1 MISWRSF
8 DSLKQN
14 AGALLSAFGLNALEL
29 DRLLNNHPNE
39 QKETSGSLGGGKPSH
54 ADRLGSAPI
63 PIGVHPNFTR
73 ANWTTASRKHV
84 YRFISSGKWSQSRSG
99 GSGGCGDGF
108 RQREAIE
115 KTGLKPAPD
124 DFLTIIRRQQLG
136 KLKIYL
142 GPCPGVGKTYQMLI
156 EGNRLRR
163 QGVDVVI
170 GYVEPHDRPETTA
183 QIGDLEIVPP
193 LVAKYHG
200 ITLKEM
206 DLDAVLARK
215 PTVALVDELAHTN
228 APQSRNR
235 KRYEDVQDL
244 LRAGINVIATVN
256 IQHFESLY
264 NIVEEA
270 TGVRVKER
278 VPDEVVT
285 QADQIV
291 NIDLPAEDLLE
302 RLQAGKIYPKERVE
316 AALANFFTS
325 KNLTRLREMT
335 LSEMANIL
343 DRINRE
349 GAELESNP
357 GGLGQVMV
365 AIGSSGPDPGRPL
378 RKTARLAAQ
387 LNAQWYAVYVRTPSE
402 SAVKID
408 ATVQRQIADT
418 LEAARKMGGLVISLK
433 HEDVA
438 QALMSFVKEYGIT
451 HVILG
456 RPGKKALVASYW
468 C

>member
-1 MISWRSF
+1 MAAAE
-8 DSLKQN
+8 N
-14 AGALLSAFGLNALEL
+14 PTLN
-29 DRLLNNHPNE
+29 
-39 QKETSGSLGGGKPSH
+39 T
-54 ADRLGSAPI
+54 
-63 PIGVHPNFTR
+63 
-73 ANWTTASRKHV
+73 
-84 YRFISSGKWSQSRSG
+84 
-99 GSGGCGDGF
+99 
-108 RQREAIE
+108 
-115 KTGLKPAPD
+115 APD

-142 GPCPGVGKTYQMLI
+142 GPAPGVGKTYQMLI

-193 LVAKYHG
+193 KIAKYHG

-244 LRAGINVIATVN
+244 LRAGINVITTVN

-264 NIVEEA
+264 NIVEET
-270 TGVRVKER
+270 TGVKVKER
-278 VPDEVVT
+278 VPDEIVA

-302 RLQAGKIYPKERVE
+302 RLEAGKIYPKERIE
-316 AALANFFTS
+316 TTLANFFKS

-335 LSEMANIL
+335 FSETANIL
-343 DRINRE
+343 DRRSRE
-349 GAELESNP
+349 GAESGSNV

-365 AIGSSGPDPGRPL
+365 AISSSGPDPGRLL

-387 LNAQWYAVYVRTPSE
+387 LNAQWYAVYVRTPQE
-402 SAVKID
+402 SAIKID
-408 ATVQRQIADT
+408 AAVQRQIADT
-418 LEAARKMGGLVISLK
+418 LEAAQKMGGLVISLK
-433 HEDVA
+433 HEEVA
-438 QALMSFVKEYGIT
+438 EALISFAKEDGIT
-451 HVILG
+451 HIVLG
-456 RPGKKALVASYW
+456 RPGKKPFFHLFGKRLHDRLIRELTDVDIVIA
-468 C
+468 

>member
-1 MISWRSF
+1 M
-8 DSLKQN
+8 
-14 AGALLSAFGLNALEL
+14 
-29 DRLLNNHPNE
+29 
-39 QKETSGSLGGGKPSH
+39 
-54 ADRLGSAPI
+54 
-63 PIGVHPNFTR
+63 V
-73 ANWTTASRKHV
+73 
-84 YRFISSGKWSQSRSG
+84 
-99 GSGGCGDGF
+99 
-108 RQREAIE
+108 AIE
-115 KTGLKPAPD
+115 NPGLRTAPD

-163 QGVDVVI
+163 QGVDVII

-200 ITLKEM
+200 MTLKEM

-264 NIVEEA
+264 DIVEEA
-270 TGVRVKER
+270 TGVKVKER

-302 RLQAGKIYPKERVE
+302 RLQAGKIYPPERVE
-316 AALANFFTS
+316 AALANFFTN

-335 LSEMANIL
+335 LSETANIL

-349 GAELESNP
+349 GEGAELDSNA

-365 AIGSSGPDPGRPL
+365 AISSSGPDPGRLL

-408 ATVQRQIADT
+408 ATVQRQVADT
-418 LEAARKMGGLVISLK
+418 LEAAQKMGGLVISLK

-438 QALMSFVKEYGIT
+438 QALVSFVKEYGIT
-451 HVILG
+451 HVVLG
-456 RPGKKALVASYW
+456 RPGKKVLRFFTKPLHDQLMRELPGVDLVII
-468 C
+468 

>member
-1 MISWRSF
+1 MAVA
-8 DSLKQN
+8 DNPNLK
-14 AGALLSAFGLNALEL
+14 
-29 DRLLNNHPNE
+29 
-39 QKETSGSLGGGKPSH
+39 
-54 ADRLGSAPI
+54 
-63 PIGVHPNFTR
+63 
-73 ANWTTASRKHV
+73 
-84 YRFISSGKWSQSRSG
+84 SS
-99 GSGGCGDGF
+99 
-108 RQREAIE
+108 
-115 KTGLKPAPD
+115 PD

-142 GPCPGVGKTYQMLI
+142 GPCPGVGKTYQMLV

-170 GYVEPHDRPETTA
+170 GYVEPHNRPETTA
-183 QIGDLEIVPP
+183 QIGELEIVSP

-200 ITLKEM
+200 MTLKEM
-206 DLDAVLARK
+206 DLDGVLARK

-228 APQSRNR
+228 TPQSRNR

-264 NIVEEA
+264 NIVEDV
-270 TGVRVKER
+270 TGVKVKER
-278 VPDEVVT
+278 VPDEIIT
-285 QADQIV
+285 QADQVV

-335 LSEMANIL
+335 LSETANIL
-343 DRINRE
+343 DRRNRE
-349 GAELESNP
+349 GAEQESNA

-365 AIGSSGPDPGRPL
+365 AISSRGPDPGRLL

-402 SAVKID
+402 SALKID
-408 ATVQRQIADT
+408 ATVQRQVADT
-418 LEAARKMGGLVISLK
+418 LEAAQKMGGLVISLK
-433 HEDVA
+433 HENVA
-438 QALMSFVKEYGIT
+438 QALISFAKEYGIT
-451 HVILG
+451 HVVLG
-456 RPGKKALVASYW
+456 RPGKKSVRLFSRALHDELIQELPGTDLVII
-468 C
+468 

>member
-1 MISWRSF
+1 MAVA
-8 DSLKQN
+8 DNPNLK
-14 AGALLSAFGLNALEL
+14 
-29 DRLLNNHPNE
+29 
-39 QKETSGSLGGGKPSH
+39 TS
-54 ADRLGSAPI
+54 
-63 PIGVHPNFTR
+63 
-73 ANWTTASRKHV
+73 
-84 YRFISSGKWSQSRSG
+84 
-99 GSGGCGDGF
+99 
-108 RQREAIE
+108 
-115 KTGLKPAPD
+115 PD

-156 EGNRLRR
+156 EGNRIRR

-170 GYVEPHDRPETTA
+170 GYVEPHNRPETTA
-183 QIGDLEIVPP
+183 QIGELEIVPP

-200 ITLKEM
+200 MTLKEM
-206 DLDAVLARK
+206 DLDGVLARK

-264 NIVEEA
+264 NIVEDV
-270 TGVRVKER
+270 TGVKVKER
-278 VPDEVVT
+278 VPDEIIT
-285 QADQIV
+285 QADQVV

-335 LSEMANIL
+335 LSETANIL
-343 DRINRE
+343 DRRNRE
-349 GAELESNP
+349 GAEQESNV
-357 GGLGQVMV
+357 GGLDQVMV
-365 AIGSSGPDPGRPL
+365 AISSRGPDPGRLL

-402 SAVKID
+402 SALKID
-408 ATVQRQIADT
+408 ATVQRRVADT
-418 LEAARKMGGLVISLK
+418 LEAAQKMGGLVISLK
-433 HEDVA
+433 HENVA
-438 QALMSFVKEYGIT
+438 QALISFAKEYGIT
-451 HVILG
+451 HVVIG
-456 RPGKKALVASYW
+456 RPGKKSVRLFSRALHDELIQELPGTDLVII
-468 C
+468 

>member
-1 MISWRSF
+1 MPAAENP
-8 DSLKQN
+8 SLK
-14 AGALLSAFGLNALEL
+14 
-29 DRLLNNHPNE
+29 P
-39 QKETSGSLGGGKPSH
+39 T
-54 ADRLGSAPI
+54 
-63 PIGVHPNFTR
+63 
-73 ANWTTASRKHV
+73 
-84 YRFISSGKWSQSRSG
+84 
-99 GSGGCGDGF
+99 
-108 RQREAIE
+108 
-115 KTGLKPAPD
+115 PD
-124 DFLTIIRRQQLG
+124 DFLAIIRRQQLG

-142 GPCPGVGKTYQMLI
+142 GPSAGVGKTYQMLV
-156 EGNRLRR
+156 EGNRLRK

-183 QIGDLEIVPP
+183 QIGELEIVPP

-264 NIVEEA
+264 NIVEDV
-270 TGVRVKER
+270 TGVKVKER
-278 VPDEVVT
+278 VPDEIIA
-285 QADQIV
+285 QADQVV

-316 AALANFFTS
+316 TALANFFTP

-335 LSEMANIL
+335 LSETANIL
-343 DRINRE
+343 DRRNRE
-349 GAELESNP
+349 GAELESNA

-365 AIGSSGPDPGRPL
+365 AISSRGPDPGRLL

-387 LNAQWYAVYVRTPSE
+387 LNAQWYAVYVRTPNE
-402 SAVKID
+402 SAVNID

-418 LEAARKMGGLVISLK
+418 LEAAQKMGGLVISLK
-433 HEDVA
+433 HENVA
-438 QALMSFVKEYGIT
+438 QALISFAKEYGIT
-451 HVILG
+451 HIVLG
-456 RPGKKALVASYW
+456 RPGKKSFRLFNRALHDELIRELREVDLVII
-468 C
+468 

>member
-1 MISWRSF
+1 MPAAE
-8 DSLKQN
+8 N
-14 AGALLSAFGLNALEL
+14 
-29 DRLLNNHPNE
+29 PN
-39 QKETSGSLGGGKPSH
+39 
-54 ADRLGSAPI
+54 
-63 PIGVHPNFTR
+63 
-73 ANWTTASRKHV
+73 
-84 YRFISSGKWSQSRSG
+84 
-99 GSGGCGDGF
+99 
-108 RQREAIE
+108 
-115 KTGLKPAPD
+115 LKPTPD

-142 GPCPGVGKTYQMLI
+142 GPCPGVGKTYQMLV
-156 EGNRLRR
+156 EGNRLRK

-170 GYVEPHDRPETTA
+170 GYVEPHDRPETSA
-183 QIGDLEIVPP
+183 QIGELEIVPP

-215 PTVALVDELAHTN
+215 PTIALVDELAHTN

-264 NIVEEA
+264 NIVEDV
-270 TGVRVKER
+270 TGVKVKER
-278 VPDEVVT
+278 VPDEVIT
-285 QADQIV
+285 QADQVV

-325 KNLTRLREMT
+325 KNLSRLREMT
-335 LSEMANIL
+335 LSETANIL
-343 DRINRE
+343 DRRNRE
-349 GAELESNP
+349 GAELESNF
-357 GGLGQVMV
+357 GGIGQVMV
-365 AIGSSGPDPGRPL
+365 AISSRGPDPGRLL

-387 LNAQWYAVYVRTPSE
+387 LNAQWYAVYVRTPNE

-418 LEAARKMGGLVISLK
+418 LEAAQKMGGLVISLK
-433 HEDVA
+433 HENVA
-438 QALMSFVKEYGIT
+438 QALISFAKEYGIT
-451 HVILG
+451 HVVLG
-456 RPGKKALVASYW
+456 RPGKKSLRLFNRALHDELIRELSEVDLVII
-468 C
+468 